1 MITLTKKAIEKSPLP
16 QLKDLKAGDTFYLP
30 NRPDRVD
37 IVSSYDGDDFVG
49 HREWLEG
56 SGEAADRVF
65 RDYIEIF
72 HENQGKDTCT
82 TSYTVV
88 VHLSDFDVNLLHKLV
103 AVVPVHCNVIY
114 QETANFNI

>member
-30 NRPDRVD
+30 NRPDRVY

-65 RDYIEIF
+65 RDYIDIF

-88 VHLSDFDVNLLHKLV
+88 VLMSIYSTNSLRSCLS
-103 AVVPVHCNVIY
+103 
-114 QETANFNI
+114 TAT